1 MSGSQ
6 QANMSKP
13 SISLTHAFTMTL
25 TVGSPHATPGTPVGD
40 RSFIPVTGGT
50 VKGEGVEAKVTPNG
64 GDFAIVRDGYGKLD
78 VRVHAI
84 TQDGEALYIQY
95 YGHLEVTPAVAKN
108 NSSENHPG
116 LKLIHALMFP
126 DSGRSIMSTLP
137 FEKTTPVIEA
147 PATSK
152 LAWLNRTVFVGKG
165 RFEISSDGLAVVYEV
180 FKAK

>member
-1 MSGSQ
+1 
-6 QANMSKP
+6 MSKP

-25 TVGSPHATPGTPVGD
+25 TVGAPHALPGTPVGD

-50 VKGEGVEAKVTPNG
+50 VEGEGVEAKVTPNG

-95 YGHLEVTPAVAKN
+95 YGHLEVTSAVAKILGGDA
-108 NSSENHPG
+108 S
-116 LKLIHALMFP
+116 AQ
-126 DSGRSIMSTLP
+126 STNFDDQYLL
-137 FEKTTPVIEA
+137 TTPVIEA

-152 LAWLNRTVFVGKG
+152 LAWVNRTVFVGKG